1 MAPGS
6 LVEEFVAAVPVE
18 LWPGFGDRPAL
29 QAQLE
34 RLRAEAVAAFPDLE
48 VDPGLFARE
57 LARRLGVLV
66 SPAQLAT
73 VRAAHVHLAIACA
86 AGDELAIRRLDRDL
100 LAGELRATG
109 ARLKAR
115 PELVEEVA
123 GQLRRLVFTSE
134 PGRQAA
140 VSAFSGRCD
149 LQSYLRVIATR
160 ELVKLIG
167 KDRRLVQFDED
178 AIVSLIAPGDG
189 PDLLEMRAR
198 YKPEVDAA
206 IRAALVGLPA
216 AERALL
222 RYSVVDGWSID
233 RIAALYGLHRST
245 AARRVSA
252 ARDQLAAAIRAE
264 VAARLAISIDEVD
277 SIVRLVQSKLEVS
290 LERLL
295 T

>member
-1 MAPGS
+1 M
-6 LVEEFVAAVPVE
+6 
-18 LWPGFGDRPAL
+18 
-29 QAQLE
+29 
-34 RLRAEAVAAFPDLE
+34 
-48 VDPGLFARE
+48 
-57 LARRLGVLV
+57 
-66 SPAQLAT
+66 
-73 VRAAHVHLAIACA
+73 
-86 AGDELAIRRLDRDL
+86 
-100 LAGELRATG
+100 
-109 ARLKAR
+109 
-115 PELVEEVA
+115 
-123 GQLRRLVFTSE
+123 
-134 PGRQAA
+134 
-140 VSAFSGRCD
+140 
-149 LQSYLRVIATR
+149 IATR

>member
-1 MAPGS
+1 MAPES
-6 LVEEFVAAVPVE
+6 LVEEFVAAVPASQ
-18 LWPGFGDRPAL
+18 LPGFADRLAL
-29 QAQLE
+29 QALLE
-34 RLRAEAVAAFPDLE
+34 RLRAEAVAAFPELA

-57 LARRLGVLV
+57 LARRLGDLV
-66 SPAQLAT
+66 SPEQLAN
-73 VRAAHVHLAIACA
+73 VRAAHVHLAVACA
-86 AGDELAIRRLDRDL
+86 SGDDLAIRRLDEEV
-100 LAGELRATG
+100 LASELRATG

-149 LQSYLRVIATR
+149 LRSYLRVIATR

-167 KDRRLVQFDED
+167 KDRRMVPFDDD

-233 RIAALYGLHRST
+233 RIAALYGVHRAT
-245 AARRVSA
+245 AARRVSG
-252 ARDQLAAAIRAE
+252 ARADLGAAIRAE
-264 VAARLAISIDEVD
+264 VAARLAISVDEVD
-277 SIVRLVQSKLEVS
+277 SIVRLVQSKLDVS

-295 T
+295 A

>member
-1 MAPGS
+1 VPG
-6 LVEEFVAAVPVE
+6 
-18 LWPGFGDRPAL
+18 GR
-29 QAQLE
+29 
-34 RLRAEAVAAFPDLE
+34 RLPDLE

-57 LARRLGVLV
+57 LAAPARRPG
-66 SPAQLAT
+66 LAGAAGHR
-73 VRAAHVHLAIACA
+73 RAAHVHLAIACA

-245 AARRVSA
+245 AARRSA

-264 VAARLAISIDEVD
+264 VARAWRSRSTRSTRSSAS
-277 SIVRLVQSKLEVS
+277 SRASSRCRSSGCWQRPGSRS
-290 LERLL
+290 GRGG
-295 T
+295 